1 MYMSKKR
8 VDDGTF
14 YGPGIAPMT
23 AVSQSMDNML
33 RELFMEEKMSHL
45 PACLEFERK
54 TPPSPIVKWM
64 EDDTKYSL

>member
-14 YGPGIAPMT
+14 YGQGIAPR
-23 AVSQSMDNML
+23 VSGFQEMDNML
-33 RELFMEEKMSHL
+33 RTLFQEEKMSHL

-54 TPPSPIVKWM
+54 TPPSPMVQWM

>member
-14 YGPGIAPMT
+14 YGQGIAPVT
-23 AVSQSMDNML
+23 AVSQQRDNLL
-33 RELFMEEKMSHL
+33 RELFMEELSAKMSHL

-54 TPPSPIVKWM
+54 PPTVDWM
-64 EDDTKYSL
+64 EDETAESS